1 MIINKLIIKWPFST
15 SKLPLQ
21 LALSFNIIFLS
32 DKALPSPDVRKR
44 SPQCT
49 LGGKQ
54 GECTAAPPI
63 TTPPMSVSVTTLG
76 F

>member
-1 MIINKLIIKWPFST
+1 MIINKLTIKCPFST

-21 LALSFNIIFLS
+21 LDLSFNIIFLS

-44 SPQCT
+44 TPQCT
-49 LGGKQ
+49 LGCKQ

-63 TTPPMSVSVTTLG
+63 TTPPMSVTYFSAQ
-76 F
+76 

>member
-1 MIINKLIIKWPFST
+1 MIINKLTIKYSFFT

-44 SPQCT
+44 TSQCT

-63 TTPPMSVSVTTLG
+63 TTLPMSVTCFSSQ
-76 F
+76 